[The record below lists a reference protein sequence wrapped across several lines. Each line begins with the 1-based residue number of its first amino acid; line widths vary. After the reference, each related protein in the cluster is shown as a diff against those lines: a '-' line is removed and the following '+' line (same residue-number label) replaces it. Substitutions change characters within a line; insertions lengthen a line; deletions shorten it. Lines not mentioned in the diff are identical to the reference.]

1 MEDLECA
8 KPRSREARDRGMQ
21 EPRVA
26 RNLGETGRK
35 RKVDEHKS
43 GKGQTLLGNAIFRA
57 ASPRCQGEM
66 LLRGG

>member
-8 KPRSREARDRGMQ
+8 KPRGKEASDRGVRV
-21 EPRVA
+21 PRVA

-43 GKGQTLLGNAIFRA
+43 GKGKTHLGNSVFHA

-66 LLRGG
+66 LL

>member
-21 EPRVA
+21 QPQVA
-26 RNLGETGRK
+26 RNLGETERK
-35 RKVDEHKS
+35 RKVDEHTS
-43 GKGQTLLGNAIFRA
+43 AKGQTHLGNSVFRA

-66 LLRGG
+66 LL